1 MITDSTFRLRLLFGL
16 AAMSCGVGDD
26 QTFIVSGPAA
36 SSALP
41 AEAGETNPV
50 SESVFVTASVV
61 FGDEGTN
68 SLVSVLNSVE
78 RQELDY
84 DKAREFPGWT
94 DAWVHEGHVFLA
106 DGEAPTVTR
115 YSVNDNLELVEEG
128 SLSFLNSGA
137 GTAAFWNNLLVSP
150 TKAYLFVIAE
160 RQIVVWD
167 PSQMEITGSIALP
180 GLEDRE
186 GQPLDDS
193 AMDRSAIVREGR
205 AYIPLIW
212 GDYDEFSFSN
222 DSAILV
228 IDTQT
233 DEVLDTLKVDCPTID
248 VATIDED
255 NNLYFSNWVFAI
267 PPALIND
274 KPEACAVRIAAGS
287 ERIDESWSLTF
298 SDATGGRQAA
308 ALRVLGDD
316 TALMSV
322 FHDERV
328 QVTSQTDP
336 NELLGSQN
344 WKLWSLDLSS
354 REAAPLELDWN
365 SGGYYLTRV
374 AGRNQL
380 FLPSTDYS
388 STTAYELDPNGQV
401 TQLWSALGWTTRL
414 FQLR

>member
-1 MITDSTFRLRLLFGL
+1 MLTNVFFRSCLLLSLGL
-16 AAMSCGVGDD
+16 VACGGGSN
-26 QTFIVSGPAA
+26 QTFIVFDSVA
-36 SSALP
+36 STEESSDSQSVDTKS
-41 AEAGETNPV
+41 EPV
-50 SESVFVTASVV
+50 FITASVV
-61 FGDEGTN
+61 FGDEGTT
-68 SLVSVLNSVE
+68 SVVSVLNSVD
-78 RQELDY
+78 RQDIDY
-84 DKAREFPGWT
+84 DNAREFPGWT
-94 DAWVHEGHVFLA
+94 DAWVYGEYVFLA

-115 YSVNDNLELVEEG
+115 YSVDEDRTLVEEG
-128 SLSFLNSGA
+128 SISFLNSGA
-137 GTAAFWNNLLVSP
+137 GTAAFWNNLIVSP

-160 RQIVVWD
+160 REIVVWD
-167 PSQMEITGSIALP
+167 PSQMEITKTISLP
-180 GLEDRE
+180 GLDDRE

-193 AMDRSAIVREGR
+193 AMDRSAIVRGSR

-212 GDYDEFSFSN
+212 GDYDEFSFSD

-233 DEVLDTLKVDCPTID
+233 DEVLEILKVDCPTID
-248 VATIDED
+248 VVTIDED
-255 NNLYFSNWVFAI
+255 DNLYFSNWVFAV
-267 PPALIND
+267 PPTLIND

-287 ERIDESWSLTF
+287 ETIDESWSLTF
-298 SDATGGRQAA
+298 SDTTDGRQAA
-308 ALRVLGDD
+308 ALRFLGNDQ
-316 TALMSV
+316 ALMSV

-328 QVTSQTDP
+328 EVNVETHP
-336 NELLGSQN
+336 NELLGSEN

-354 REAAPLELDWN
+354 KEAAPLDLDWN

-388 STTAYELDPNGQV
+388 STTAYELNSNGQV